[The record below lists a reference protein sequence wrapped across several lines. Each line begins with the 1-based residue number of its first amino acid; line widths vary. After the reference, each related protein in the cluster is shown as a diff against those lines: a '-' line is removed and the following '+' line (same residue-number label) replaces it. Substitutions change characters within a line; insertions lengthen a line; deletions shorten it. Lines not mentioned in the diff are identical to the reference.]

1 MNLDKKFA
9 WGIKPQIKVAARIA
23 ATFIWGFD
31 LS

>member
-1 MNLDKKFA
+1 MIWDKKFA
-9 WGIKPQIKVAARIA
+9 WGIKPQIKVAALRV